1 MSKLQHCQKEK
12 KTASAG
18 LLNIYSIIST
28 IASTQF
34 SQGLI
39 MNEEGEVVGDMKQ
52 RNTKQVGVTV
62 VDITIVIFIIVL
74 KITIITINRLYSLKN
89 YICNVWQ
96 TTKYFTLTI
105 SLFSLLK
112 RPKGET
118 NVRIHYFLD
127 YPINFE

>member
-18 LLNIYSIIST
+18 LLNIYSIIFT

-62 VDITIVIFIIVL
+62 VNITIVL
-74 KITIITINRLYSLKN
+74 KIIIITINRLYSLKN